1 MTQHKLSLIPFL
13 TPRYWPT
20 WIGLGLLWGVV
31 KLPYAWQLKIG
42 AALGILS
49 SYVIRRRRQI
59 TAINLQLCFP
69 ELTAQQ
75 RKKLLRDNFASIGIA
90 VIEMAMSWW
99 MPSKKLDKLIT
110 VQGVENAEPAFAK
123 GKGIILLGAHFT
135 TLDLAGRIC
144 AERYPFDVLYR
155 PPKNKLIH
163 TLLLRRRQAAFNNA
177 IDRNDLRTMIRKL
190 AQNRAIWYAPD
201 QDYGRKYSVFVPFF
215 GVNAATIT
223 ATARLAKI
231 SGAAVMPVFQYRL
244 PKAKGYEIFIFPPLT
259 DFPSGDDEQ
268 DAERINKILEKAIRK
283 APEQYLWAH
292 RRFKTRPEGEPSFYA
307 SIEKR

>member
-1 MTQHKLSLIPFL
+1 MTTPKKISLLPFL
-13 TPRYWPT
+13 SPNYWPT
-20 WIGLGLLWGVV
+20 WLGLGLLWLVV
-31 KLPYAWQLKIG
+31 QLPYTWQLKIG
-42 AALGILS
+42 AILGVLT
-49 SYVIRRRRQI
+49 SYVIPKRRKI
-59 TAINLQLCFP
+59 TRVNLKLCFP
-69 ELTAQQ
+69 ELSDAE

-99 MPSKKLDKLIT
+99 MPSYKLDKLVT
-110 VQGVENAEPAFAK
+110 LHGTENADPAFAK

-144 AERYPFDVLYR
+144 AEKYPFDVLYR

-163 TLLLRRRQAAFNNA
+163 ALLLRRRQDSFSNT
-177 IDRNDLRTMIRKL
+177 IDRNDLRSMIRKL

-223 ATARLAKI
+223 ATARLAKM

-244 PKAKGYEIFIFPPLT
+244 PKGQGYEIFVHPALT
-259 DFPSGDDEQ
+259 DFPSGNDEQ
-268 DAERINKILEKAIRK
+268 DAIRINQILEEAIRK

-292 RRFKTRPEGEPSFYA
+292 RRFKTRPEGEPSFY
-307 SIEKR
+307 EK